1 MNIEEKILDQDS
13 IRDSIE
19 PLLEK
24 ITDKDEK
31 EAIKEFWY
39 KHSIGY
45 FDLLNR
51 IDVSIQEGKVTPESE
66 WEKVIKATEEVLL
79 EGDRLEKILN
89 DKDIIKEIK
98 KLFRE
103 AGLLW
108 GAKSKIVA
116 HAFLKPSG
124 YPGDYG
130 LLEIIYNNITLSE
143 GFGYCADKTFLEDS
157 YARAVRSRKDK
168 MKIILGEFLKNCQ
181 SPADILSIACGS
193 SREIKEMFSENG
205 HNGSKKINFT
215 LMDRDQEALN
225 FSKNTLE
232 DSPGNVTYEYINHNV
247 YNYVHQP
254 EKYSKIIGKKDL
266 IYTTGLADYLRQGTL
281 KGLISFGYNLLKPG
295 GKLVIA
301 HKDSKNYKPLTPDW
315 FCDWKFHQRDEP
327 EVIDIVNA
335 SGIKDFSLKI
345 DRESVT
351 NIIFFLIIEKNSRE
365 ENA

>member
-1 MNIEEKILDQDS
+1 MNIEEKVLDQNS
-13 IRDSIE
+13 IQDRIE

-24 ITDKDEK
+24 IADKKEK
-31 EAIKEFWY
+31 KATKEFWY
-39 KHSIGY
+39 KHSIEY
-45 FDLLNR
+45 FDLLNS
-51 IDVSIQEGKVTPESE
+51 IDVSIQEGKVAPESV
-66 WEKVIKATEEVLL
+66 WDKVIKATDEVLL
-79 EGDRLEKILN
+79 EGDKLEGILN
-89 DKDIIKEIK
+89 GKRTIRRVKR
-98 KLFRE
+98 LFRE
-103 AGLLW
+103 VGLLW
-108 GAKSKIVA
+108 GSKSKIVA

-130 LLEIIYNNITLSE
+130 LLEIIYDNMTLSE

-168 MKIILGEFLKNCQ
+168 MKKILGEFMKNCQ

-193 SREIKEMFSENG
+193 SREVREMFSENEFD
-205 HNGSKKINFT
+205 GSKKIRFT

-225 FSKNTLE
+225 FSKKILK
-232 DSPGNVTYEYINHNV
+232 DSPGNVKYKYMNHNV
-247 YNYVHQP
+247 YDYVDQP
-254 EKYSKIIGKKDL
+254 EEYYKIIGKKDL
-266 IYTTGLADYLRQGTL
+266 IYTTGLADYLRPGTL

-315 FCDWKFHQRDEP
+315 FCDWRFHLRDEP
-327 EVIDIVNA
+327 EVVDIVKS

-351 NIIFFLIIEKNSRE
+351 NIIFFLIIEKNS
-365 ENA
+365 